1 MGTVV
6 VGMLMEE
13 NKFKFQLVREGG
25 WREDVG
31 NSVKWKEY
39 WKQMPLKEKIKALC
53 SQGLFDSFGNMIQE
67 AWDGEM

>member
-31 NSVKWKEY
+31 NLVK
-39 WKQMPLKEKIKALC
+39 
-53 SQGLFDSFGNMIQE
+53 
-67 AWDGEM
+67 